1 MDASWPEEVS
11 DFQSVSVIYS
21 FFTSMLSSQDCRLAT
36 ASSPK
41 ARFQITIYKAL
52 SVKKHWFTVDIL
64 AGPPMSHTLKDTKS
78 TCNHSRNK
86 GITSHWHIA
95 QYSYFFFNQGIL
107 GPIIMFL
114 KSNNGYF
121 VLLWSQFEIKFDPIY
136 FTIIFLFSFKKK
148 NAVWTLWGWVN
159 K

>member
-1 MDASWPEEVS
+1 MDASRGSAQTLS
-11 DFQSVSVIYS
+11 DFHSVSVIYS
-21 FFTSMLSSQDCRLAT
+21 FLTSMLSSQDCRLAT

-78 TCNHSRNK
+78 TCNHSGNK

-95 QYSYFFFNQGIL
+95 QYSYFFNQGIL

-114 KSNNGYF
+114 KWNNGYF
-121 VLLWSQFEIKFDPIY
+121 VFTFTLKLSFY
-136 FTIIFLFSFKKK
+136 FHF
-148 NAVWTLWGWVN
+148 
-159 K
+159 